1 MAFKIAGVQM
11 DVLLGETRHN
21 LERMVS
27 FLEQTAKE
35 GADLTIFPE
44 CALSGY
50 CFESLD
56 EARLFAETLPGPT
69 TATLTEQCAQF
80 GAHIIF
86 GLLESDGDRVF
97 NACALVGPDGLV
109 ASYRKV
115 HLPHLGVD
123 RFVDPGN
130 RPFSVESLGDVR
142 LAMNICY
149 DSAFPEAAR
158 AVALDGADLIVLP
171 TNWAVGAEKTPAY
184 VINARALENAV
195 YYAAVNRVGTEQGF
209 RFIGNSKICAPDGS
223 TISEAAH
230 ERETILHASVEVERA
245 RCKHQVRVPGEYE
258 IDRFGDRR
266 PAMYSR
272 VVQPVEPDTDVDERS
287 A

>member
-1 MAFKIAGVQM
+1 M

-27 FLEQTAKE
+27 FLEQTAQE

-44 CALSGY
+44 CALGGY

-56 EARLFAETLPGPT
+56 DARRVAEPLPGPST
-69 TATLTEQCAQF
+69 SAVAEQCARF
-80 GAHIIF
+80 GTHMIY
-86 GLLESDGDRVF
+86 GLLESDGERVF

-115 HLPHLGVD
+115 HLPLLGVD
-123 RFVDPGN
+123 RFVNPGD
-130 RPFSVESLGDVR
+130 RAFSVEALGDVR

-195 YYAAVNRVGTEQGF
+195 YYAAINRVGTEQGF

-223 TISEAAH
+223 TIAEASH
-230 ERETILHASVEVERA
+230 GRETILQATVEVERA
-245 RCKHQVRVPGEYE
+245 RRKHQVRIPGEYE

-266 PAMYSR
+266 PSMYSR
-272 VVQPVEPDTDVDERS
+272 IVEPTEPDTEIDERS